1 MSIFFIIWLILIKYS
16 KIKIKSKNKLFAL
29 KKTLKNKCE
38 IVCRIFDLNIMSKYI
53 NIIKYLMKYAISFL
67 IFNYN

>member
-38 IVCRIFDLNIMSKYI
+38 IVYRIFDLNIMS
-53 NIIKYLMKYAISFL
+53 IIY
-67 IFNYN
+67 